1 MQSISR
7 LFAGA
12 LALVFSLAGTSVYG
26 QGGATGAISGVVVD
40 TSGGSVA
47 GAEVQII
54 DTRTEVTARKLPTS
68 SDGTFTATLL
78 PPGTYY
84 VLVNKQG
91 FTEVKASNIEVRV
104 TETTRLT
111 ITLKPGAVT
120 EKVEISAQVT
130 TVETTNATTGQAIT
144 SDTLRALPLAT
155 QNFQQLLTLSTGAQ
169 DKLNNATQLG
179 RGDVRVFVNGQ
190 REDNNNYQIE
200 GISATDYNVAEL
212 TNTPLPNP
220 DVLQEF
226 KVQTSLY
233 DASQGRNGGGSVN
246 AVLKSGTKNFH
257 FDAYEF
263 FRNDVLNANDFFLNR
278 GQISRPPL
286 KQNIFGVSG
295 GGPIANGGK
304 FGYFFVN
311 YQGSRQRSG
320 EDNGTIISTVIPV
333 LPADRSQ
340 LSLSQTF
347 FCNTTT
353 QIDPVV
359 LKLLN
364 FKSNQFGG
372 AAGGFLIPSGVGTPG
387 VNCVNGTP
395 MAPPNVGP
403 FVTSSTGKFTDDQFT
418 TNWDREFN
426 NQKDKVAARFFF
438 TNSES
443 LKPFGAGGLT
453 QSFNGIINK
462 TDLNFPYDAPIH
474 DRFFSLSETHLF
486 SPSLV
491 NEFRF
496 GFVRINNS
504 GINVPIVTASDLGIN
519 RPVNNVT
526 KASYNFT
533 FFSSGFKIGP
543 TPQADQFQIQN
554 NVNFSDTLS
563 WVHGK
568 HDLRFGG
575 DFGHVNLDKLFP
587 QVFNGQLFFANTTP
601 IQNDFINF
609 LEGAPA
615 FNFGAGGVFNHKYRI
630 NNGAFFGQDDYKIL
644 SNLTLNLGLR
654 VEINGA
660 FYDDLCHI
668 GNIDPD
674 LVANGQNPFIFPR
687 CVNSL
692 NVAGFSGTASS
703 TTMKNNYATGLG
715 PRIGLAYDVFG
726 HHNTTIRAGY
736 GIYYVREDM
745 GAVDQLSFQAPILP
759 VVFFGGAPGSLTNF
773 YAPCSPSNP
782 PPPNPACPN
791 NPNAT
796 PPGGVISPAFVPV
809 LSHITGFTN
818 NDTSRA
824 PIFDTPP
831 TNTINLFTLQIPL
844 HFIVPQV
851 QQWNMTVQRSL
862 PLKWVLEVGYVGT
875 HSIHLRVTRNSE
887 QARLASA
894 ANPILVTVAGS
905 QVPITTNTVD
915 NAPARVRTVGL
926 NGYSGFEIFSNNAYS
941 HYHSLQVTLT
951 RRWGQGYF
959 QSAYTFSR
967 STDATSTG
975 NPAFNTAFN
984 DQTNLQSSRGLS
996 DFDRTHRL
1004 AVSYVYNFP
1013 FFKKTTGLKAA
1024 ALRDWSFTGVTIFQ
1038 SGNPFS
1044 IVDSLAGQAFD
1055 GVTTIT
1061 ATADFAPGATH
1072 ASGLTSGSVQSRL
1085 NGYVNVNAFAPA
1097 PALGPNPS
1105 NLGNPTAFGT
1115 LGRNIYRGP
1124 FEQNWDFSI
1133 VKYFHLTERQ
1143 QVRFTADF
1151 FNIWNHSS
1159 FSSPA
1164 FTDVES
1170 PSNFGQI
1177 ISTENNPRIIQ
1188 FSLRYAF

>member
-1 MQSISR
+1 MRSISR
-7 LFAGA
+7 LLAGV
-12 LALVFSLAGTSVYG
+12 LALVFSLAGTSAYG

-47 GAEVQII
+47 SAELQIV
-54 DTRTEVTARKLPTS
+54 DASTEVVTRKLPTNA
-68 SDGTFTATLL
+68 DGAFTATLL

-84 VLVNKQG
+84 ALVNKPG
-91 FTEVKASNIEVRV
+91 FAQARVDGIEVRI
-104 TETTRLT
+104 TETTRVT
-111 ITLKPGAVT
+111 ISLKPGAVT

-130 TVETTNATTGQAIT
+130 TVETTNAATGQSIDSGT
-144 SDTLRALPLAT
+144 VRGLPLAT

-169 DKLNNATQLG
+169 DRLNNATQLG

-246 AVLKSGTKNFH
+246 AVLKSGTKDFH

-278 GQISRPPL
+278 GGINRPEL

-295 GGPIANGGK
+295 GGPIASKGK
-304 FGYFFVN
+304 FGYFFGN

-320 EDNGTIISTVIPV
+320 EDNGTIISAVIPV
-333 LPADRSQ
+333 LPQDRSALN
-340 LSLSQTF
+340 LSRTF
-347 FCNTTT
+347 FCNDTT

-372 AAGGFLIPSGVGTPG
+372 AAGGFLIPSGIGTPG
-387 VNCVNGTP
+387 VGCVNGVPKTTP
-395 MAPPNVGP
+395 NTGP
-403 FVTSSTGKFTDDQFT
+403 FVTSSTGRFTDDQFT
-418 TNWDREFN
+418 INWDREFN
-426 NQKDKVAARFFF
+426 EQKDKVAARFFF

-462 TDLNFPYDAPIH
+462 SDLNFPYDAPVS
-474 DRFFSLSETHLF
+474 DRFFSLTETHLF
-486 SPSLV
+486 STSLV

-526 KASYNFT
+526 SAAYNFT

-554 NVNFSDTLS
+554 NANVTDTFS
-563 WVHGK
+563 WIHGK
-568 HDLRFGG
+568 HNLRFGG
-575 DFGHVNLDKLFP
+575 DFSHVNLDKLFP
-587 QVFNGQLFFANTTP
+587 QIFNGQLFFANSSTP
-601 IQNDFINF
+601 ATQTDFINF
-609 LEGAPA
+609 LLGAPA
-615 FNFGAGGVFNHKYRI
+615 FNFGAGGAYNHKYRI
-630 NNGAFFGQDDYKIL
+630 TNTAFFGQDDYKIL
-644 SNLTLNLGLR
+644 PDLTLNLGLR

-660 FYDDLCHI
+660 FHDDLCHI
-668 GNIDPD
+668 GNVNPD
-674 LVANGQNPFIFPR
+674 LVAQGQNPFIFPS

-692 NVAGFSGTASS
+692 NVPGLTGSASS

-715 PRIGLAYDVFG
+715 PRIGFAYDVLG
-726 HHNTTIRAGY
+726 RHNTTIRAGY

-759 VVFFGGAPGSLTNF
+759 VVFFPGAPGSLTNF

-782 PPPNPACPN
+782 PPQNPACPN

-809 LSHITGFTN
+809 LSHITSFPN
-818 NDTSRA
+818 TSSA
-824 PIFDTPP
+824 PSFDG
-831 TNTINLFTLQIPL
+831 NTINLFTLQIPQ

-875 HSIHLRVTRNSE
+875 HSIHLRVTRDSE

-894 ANPILVTVAGS
+894 ANPIMVNVAGT
-905 QVPITTNTVD
+905 QVPITTNTID
-915 NAPARVRTVGL
+915 NAPARARTVGL

-941 HYHSLQVTLT
+941 HYHSLQVTLS

-959 QSAYTFSR
+959 QSAYTFSK

-984 DQTNLQSSRGLS
+984 DQTNLQDSRGPS
-996 DFDRTHRL
+996 DFDRPHRL

-1013 FFKKTTGLKAA
+1013 FFKNATGFKAA
-1024 ALRDWSFTGVTIFQ
+1024 ALRDWGFTGVSIFQ
-1038 SGNPFS
+1038 SGTPFS

-1072 ASGLTSGSVQSRL
+1072 ASGLTSGSVESRL
-1085 NGYVNVNAFAPA
+1085 NGYVNVSAFVPA
-1097 PALGPNPS
+1097 PAIGPITAF
-1105 NLGNPTAFGT
+1105 GAPTAFGT

-1124 FEQNWDFSI
+1124 FEQNWDFSL
-1133 VKYFHLTERQ
+1133 VKIFHLTERQ
-1143 QVRFTADF
+1143 QLRFATDF
-1151 FNIWNHSS
+1151 FNVWNHPV
-1159 FSSPA
+1159 FSNPA

-1177 ISTENNPRIIQ
+1177 ISTENNPRIMQ
-1188 FSLRYAF
+1188 FSLRWAF

>member
-1 MQSISR
+1 MRSIYR
-7 LFAGA
+7 LLAGVLA
-12 LALVFSLAGTSVYG
+12 LAFSLAGTSAYG
-26 QGGATGAISGVVVD
+26 QGGATGAITGVVVD

-47 GAEVQII
+47 SAELQIV
-54 DTRTEVTARKLPTS
+54 DARTEVVTRKLPTG

-84 VLVNKQG
+84 ALVNKSG
-91 FTEVKASNIEVRV
+91 FAQARVDGIEVRI
-104 TETTRLT
+104 TETTRIT
-111 ITLKPGAVT
+111 ISLKPGAVT

-130 TVETTNATTGQAIT
+130 TVETTNAATGQSIDSGT
-144 SDTLRALPLAT
+144 VRGLPLAT

-169 DKLNNATQLG
+169 DRLNNATQLG

-246 AVLKSGTKNFH
+246 AVLKSGTKDFH

-278 GQISRPPL
+278 GRIGRPPL

-295 GGPIANGGK
+295 GGPILSKGK
-304 FGYFFVN
+304 LGFFFVN

-333 LPADRSQ
+333 LPPDRSQ
-340 LSLSQTF
+340 QSLSETF
-347 FCNTTT
+347 FCNATTP
-353 QIDPVV
+353 IDPVV

-372 AAGGFLIPSGVGTPG
+372 AAGGFLIPSGIGTPG
-387 VNCVNGTP
+387 VGCSGGKP

-403 FVTSSTGKFTDDQFT
+403 FVTSVTGRFTDDQFT

-426 NQKDKVAARFFF
+426 DQKDKVAARFFF

-453 QSFNGIINK
+453 ESFNGAINK

-474 DRFFSLSETHLF
+474 DRFFSLTETHLF
-486 SPSLV
+486 STKLV

-526 KASYNFT
+526 QASYNFT

-554 NVNFSDTLS
+554 NVNLSDTFS
-563 WVHGK
+563 WIHGK

-575 DFGHVNLDKLFP
+575 EFAKINLDKLFP
-587 QVFNGQLFFANTTP
+587 QVFNGQLFFANSNP

-630 NNGAFFGQDDYKIL
+630 NNSSFFGQDDYKIFRD
-644 SNLTLNLGLR
+644 LTLNLGLR

-660 FYDDLCHI
+660 FHDDLCHI

-674 LVANGQNPFIFPR
+674 LVKQGKNPFIFPS
-687 CVNSL
+687 CVNRL
-692 NVAGFSGTASS
+692 GVANLTGNASGT
-703 TTMKNNYATGLG
+703 TMNNDYANGLG
-715 PRIGLAYDVFG
+715 PRIGLAYDVLG

-745 GAVDQLSFQAPILP
+745 GAVDQLSFQAPFLP
-759 VVFFGGAPGSLTNF
+759 VVFFPGSPGSLTNF
-773 YAPCSPSNP
+773 YAPCSASNP
-782 PPPNPACPN
+782 APPNPACPN

-796 PPGGVISPAFVPV
+796 PPGGVISPSFVPV
-809 LSHITGFTN
+809 VSHIVGFTN
-818 NDTSRA
+818 NNTAQA

-862 PLKWVLEVGYVGT
+862 PGKWVLEVGYVGT
-875 HSIHLRVTRNSE
+875 HSIHLRVTRDSE
-887 QARLASA
+887 QASLASP
-894 ANPILVTVAGS
+894 ANPIMVNVAGT
-905 QVPITTNTVD
+905 QVPITTNTID
-915 NAPARVRTVGL
+915 NASARVRTVGL

-941 HYHSLQVTLT
+941 HYHSLQVTLS

-959 QSAYTFSR
+959 QSAYTFSK

-984 DQTNLQSSRGLS
+984 DQTNLQSSRGPS
-996 DFDRTHRL
+996 DFDRPHRL

-1013 FFKKTTGLKAA
+1013 FFKNTTGLKAA
-1024 ALRDWSFTGVTIFQ
+1024 ALRDWGFTGVSIFQ
-1038 SGNPFS
+1038 SGTPFC
-1044 IVDSLAGQAFD
+1044 ICDSLAGQAFD
-1055 GVTTIT
+1055 GVTTIP
-1061 ATADFAPGATH
+1061 ATADYAPGATH
-1072 ASGLTSGSVQSRL
+1072 ASGLTSGSVESRL
-1085 NGYVNVNAFAPA
+1085 NGYVNINAFAPA
-1097 PALGPNPS
+1097 PAIGPITALGA
-1105 NLGNPTAFGT
+1105 PTAFGT

-1133 VKYFHLTERQ
+1133 VKNFHLTERQ
-1143 QVRFTADF
+1143 RLRFATDF
-1151 FNIWNHSS
+1151 FNIWNHPV

-1188 FSLRYAF
+1188 FSLRWAF

>member
-1 MQSISR
+1 MRSISR
-7 LFAGA
+7 LLAA
-12 LALVFSLAGTSVYG
+12 VLALVFSLAGISAYG

-47 GAEVQII
+47 SAELQIV
-54 DTRTEVTARKLPTS
+54 DARTEVVTRRLPTGA
-68 SDGTFTATLL
+68 DGAFTATLL

-84 VLVNKQG
+84 ALVNKPG
-91 FTEVKASNIEVRV
+91 FAQARVDGIEVRV
-104 TETTRLT
+104 TETTRIT
-111 ITLKPGAVT
+111 ISLKPGAVT

-144 SDTLRALPLAT
+144 SDTLRTLPLAT

-169 DKLNNATQLG
+169 DRLNNATQLG
-179 RGDVRVFVNGQ
+179 RGDVRVYVNGQ

-246 AVLKSGTKNFH
+246 AVLKSGTKDFH

-278 GQISRPPL
+278 GVIKRPEL

-295 GGPIANGGK
+295 GGPIARGGK
-304 FGYFFVN
+304 FGYFFGN

-320 EDNGTIISTVIPV
+320 EDNGTIISAVIPV
-333 LPADRSQ
+333 LPQDRSAA
-340 LSLSQTF
+340 SLSQTF
-347 FCNTTT
+347 FCNATT
-353 QIDPVV
+353 QIDPVIV
-359 LKLLN
+359 KLLN
-364 FKSNQFGG
+364 FKSNQFGSG
-372 AAGGFLIPSGVGTPG
+372 AGGFLIPSGAGTPG
-387 VNCVNGTP
+387 VNCVNGRPTA
-395 MAPPNVGP
+395 APNTGS
-403 FVTSSTGKFTDDQFT
+403 FVTSSPGRFNDDQFT

-426 NQKDKVAARFFF
+426 SLKDKVAVRFFF

-462 TDLNFPYDAPIH
+462 SDLNFPYDAPVN
-474 DRFFSLSETHLF
+474 DRFLSASETHLF
-486 SPSLV
+486 STTLV

-496 GFVRINNS
+496 GYVRINNS
-504 GINVPIVTASDLGIN
+504 GINIPIVTASDLGIN

-526 KASYNFT
+526 KAAYNFT

-554 NVNFSDTLS
+554 NFHAEDTLS
-563 WVHGK
+563 WIHGK

-575 DFGHVNLDKLFP
+575 DFARVNLNKLFP
-587 QVFNGQLFFANTTP
+587 QIFNGQLFFSNTNPVQT
-601 IQNDFINF
+601 DFINF
-609 LEGAPA
+609 LLGAPS
-615 FNFGAGGVFNHKYRI
+615 FNFGAGGVFNHQYRI
-630 NNGAFFGQDDYKIL
+630 NNTAFFGQDDYKIL
-644 SNLTLNLGLR
+644 PDLTLNLGLR
-654 VEINGA
+654 VEIDGA
-660 FYDDLCHI
+660 VYDKDCHI
-668 GNIDPD
+668 GNVNPD
-674 LVANGQNPFIFPR
+674 LVKKGENPFIFPR
-687 CVNSL
+687 CASNL
-692 NVAGFSGTASS
+692 NVPGFSGTASS
-703 TTMKNNYATGLG
+703 TTMNNNYATGLG
-715 PRIGLAYDVFG
+715 PRIGLAYDLFG
-726 HHNTTIRAGY
+726 RHNTTIRAGF
-736 GIYYVREDM
+736 GIYYVREDL

-796 PPGGVISPAFVPV
+796 PPGGIISPAFVPV
-809 LSHITGFTN
+809 VSHIVGFTN
-818 NDTSRA
+818 NDTSQA
-824 PIFDTPP
+824 PIFDAPP
-831 TNTINLFTLQIPL
+831 TNTINLFTLQIPQ

-875 HSIHLRVTRNSE
+875 HSIHLRVTRDSE

-894 ANPILVTVAGS
+894 ANPILVTVAGT
-905 QVPITTNTVD
+905 QVPITTNTID
-915 NAPARVRTVGL
+915 NAPARARTVGL
-926 NGYSGFEIFSNNAYS
+926 NGYAGFEIFSNNAYS
-941 HYHSLQVTLT
+941 HYHSLQITLS

-984 DQTNLQSSRGLS
+984 DQTNLRFSRGPS

-1013 FFKKTTGLKAA
+1013 FFKNATGFKAA
-1024 ALRDWSFTGVTIFQ
+1024 ALRDWGFTGVSIFQ
-1038 SGNPFS
+1038 SGTPFS

-1085 NGYVNVNAFAPA
+1085 NGYVNVNAFVPA
-1097 PALGPNPS
+1097 PAVGPSTALGA
-1105 NLGNPTAFGT
+1105 PTAFGI

-1124 FEQNWDFSI
+1124 FEQNWDFSL
-1133 VKYFHLTERQ
+1133 VKNFHLTERQ
-1143 QVRFTADF
+1143 QLRFTTDF
-1151 FNIWNHSS
+1151 FNIWNHPV
-1159 FSSPA
+1159 FSNPA

-1188 FSLRYAF
+1188 FSLRWAF

>member
-1 MQSISR
+1 MRSILR
-7 LFAGA
+7 LLAGM
-12 LALVFSLAGTSVYG
+12 LALVFSVAGISTYG
-26 QGGATGAISGVVVD
+26 QGGATGAISGLVVD

-47 GAEVQII
+47 SAELQIV
-54 DTRTEVTARKLPTS
+54 DTRTEIAARKLPTGA
-68 SDGTFTATLL
+68 DGAFTATLL

-84 VLVNKQG
+84 ALVNKPG
-91 FTEVKASNIEVRV
+91 FAQARVDGIEVRI
-104 TETTRLT
+104 TETTKLT
-111 ITLKPGAVT
+111 ITLKPGAVA

-130 TVETTNATTGQAIT
+130 TVETTNAATGQSIDSGT
-144 SDTLRALPLAT
+144 VRGLPLAT

-169 DKLNNATQLG
+169 DRLNNATQLG

-246 AVLKSGTKNFH
+246 AVLKSGTKDFH

-278 GQISRPPL
+278 GRINRPAL

-295 GGPIANGGK
+295 GGPIARGGK
-304 FGYFFVN
+304 FGYFFGN

-320 EDNGTIISTVIPV
+320 EDNGTIISAVIPV
-333 LPADRSQ
+333 LPAVRTQ
-340 LSLSQTF
+340 QSLSQAF

-364 FKSNQFGG
+364 FKSSQFGG
-372 AAGGFLIPSGVGTPG
+372 GAGGFLIPSGAGTPG
-387 VNCVNGTP
+387 VNCVNGQPTT
-395 MAPPNVGP
+395 APNTGS
-403 FVTSSTGKFTDDQFT
+403 FVTSSTGRFTDDQFT

-426 NQKDKVAARFFF
+426 NLKDKVAARFFF

-453 QSFNGIINK
+453 ESFNGIINK

-474 DRFFSLSETHLF
+474 DRFLSASETHLF
-486 SPSLV
+486 STSLV

-496 GFVRINNS
+496 GYLRINNS

-526 KASYNFT
+526 KAAYNFT

-554 NVNFSDTLS
+554 NFHAEDTLS
-563 WVHGK
+563 WIHGK

-575 DFGHVNLDKLFP
+575 DFSRVNLDKLFP
-587 QVFNGQLFFANTTP
+587 QIFNGQLFFANTNA
-601 IQNDFINF
+601 IQTDFINF
-609 LEGAPA
+609 LLGAPA

-660 FYDDLCHI
+660 FHDDDCHI
-668 GNIDPD
+668 GNVNPD
-674 LVANGQNPFIFPR
+674 LVAQGQNPFIFPS

-692 NVAGFSGTASS
+692 NVPGLTGSASS

-715 PRIGLAYDVFG
+715 PRIGFAYDVFG

-736 GIYYVREDM
+736 GIYFVREDM
-745 GAVDQLSFQAPILP
+745 GAVDQLSFQAPFLP
-759 VVFFGGAPGSLTNF
+759 VVFFPGAPGSLTNF

-809 LSHITGFTN
+809 VSHIVGFTN
-818 NDTSRA
+818 NNTSQA

-831 TNTINLFTLQIPL
+831 TNTINLFTLQIPQ

-894 ANPILVTVAGS
+894 ANPIVVTVAGT
-905 QVPITTNTVD
+905 QVPITTNTID
-915 NAPARVRTVGL
+915 NAPARARTVGL
-926 NGYSGFEIFSNNAYS
+926 NGYAGFEIFSNNAYS
-941 HYHSLQVTLT
+941 HYHSLQVTLS

-984 DQTNLQSSRGLS
+984 DQTNLQFSRGPS

-1013 FFKKTTGLKAA
+1013 FFKNAVGFKAA
-1024 ALRDWSFTGVTIFQ
+1024 ALRDWGFTGVSIFQ
-1038 SGNPFS
+1038 SGTPFS

-1072 ASGLTSGSVQSRL
+1072 ASGLTSGSVESRL
-1085 NGYVNVNAFAPA
+1085 NGYVNVKAFVPA
-1097 PALGPNPS
+1097 PAVGPSTALGA
-1105 NLGNPTAFGT
+1105 PTAFGT

-1124 FEQNWDFSI
+1124 FEQNWDFSL
-1133 VKYFHLTERQ
+1133 VKNFHLTERQ
-1143 QVRFTADF
+1143 QLRFTTDF
-1151 FNIWNHSS
+1151 FNVWNHPV
-1159 FSSPA
+1159 FSNPA

-1188 FSLRYAF
+1188 FSLRWAF